1 MSWIL
6 EPTDESIDRVA
17 RHLADGGAAG
27 MPTETVY
34 GLAADARSAAGV
46 AAVFALKGRPS
57 VNPLIVHLPGDHA
70 GLEEVAIVPDAA
82 RALLSALV
90 PGPLTLVLPYRGG
103 LAEAVTAGL
112 GTVAVRAPT
121 HPVAARLIAR
131 HGGLLVAP
139 SANRSGRLSPTRAE
153 DVAEAFGPDVPVLDG
168 GRCAFGIES
177 TIVSFADASPA
188 LLRPG
193 AVPAA
198 RIEAILGRPLA
209 PPPEGVHAPG
219 MMTSHYAPGS
229 AVRLNAAFAGPDE
242 VLLGFGGTPG
252 AALDLSPAGDLAEAA
267 ANLFAMLRALDG
279 RAARIA
285 VAPIPMDGIG
295 AALNDRLARAAAP
308 RS

>member
-6 EPTDESIDRVA
+6 EPTDDGIDRA
-17 RHLADGGAAG
+17 ADHLAGGGAVG

-34 GLAADARSAAGV
+34 GLAADAASPAAV
-46 AAVFALKGRPS
+46 ASVFALKGRPS
-57 VNPLIVHLPGDHA
+57 ANPLIVHLPQDHA
-70 GLEEVAIVPDAA
+70 GLERIAVVPEAA
-82 RALLSALV
+82 RALLAAFV

-103 LAEAVTAGL
+103 LAEAATAGL

-131 HGGLLVAP
+131 HGGPLVAP
-139 SANRSGRLSPTRAE
+139 SANRSGRLSPTRAA

-168 GRCAFGIES
+168 GRCAFGVES
-177 TIVSFADASPA
+177 TIVSLAGASPA

-193 AVPAA
+193 AIPAA
-198 RIEAILGRPLA
+198 RIEAVLGRPLA

-229 AVRLNAAFAGPDE
+229 AVRPNADSAGPDE

-285 VAPIPMDGIG
+285 VAPIPTDGVG

-308 RS
+308 RP